1 MNITEKITRA
11 KADYDEVYAAGYAKG
26 QAEGG
31 DTTEAYNE
39 ALSALW
45 DEIQLRG
52 TKTNYASAFKG
63 WTNER
68 VFRPVHDM
76 NATGV
81 AQMFEN
87 AKITDLKGI
96 LEAQGVV
103 LDCTNAINLYFFAVG
118 STITRFPAIVAPKA
132 VNAHRTFAST
142 PVVSIDLLGV
152 STTTQ
157 CSFLQCFAGCTE
169 LVEIR
174 FVAPFIPNELDMSP
188 CKKLSKESI
197 ESLINALHSDIGGS
211 ITVSLAAVNRAFRFE
226 DSWIDDGADTI
237 EWHNLIATK
246 PNWTINL
253 V

>member
-1 MNITEKITRA
+1 MSIAEKIARA
-11 KADYDEVYAAGYAKG
+11 KADYDEVYEAGYAKG

-39 ALSALW
+39 ALSAVW
-45 DEIQLRG
+45 DEIQLHG
-52 TKTNYASAFKG
+52 TKTNYATAFKG

-81 AQMFEN
+81 AQMFEG

-96 LEAQGVV
+96 LEAQGVT
-103 LDCTNAINLYFFAVG
+103 LDCTDAINLYFFAVG
-118 STITRFPAIVAPKA
+118 STITRFPAIVSPKT
-132 VNAHRTFAST
+132 VNIQRAFHNT

-157 CSFLQCFAGCTE
+157 CSFLQCFVGCTE

-174 FVAPFIPNELDMSP
+174 FVAPFIPNELDMKS
-188 CKKLSKESI
+188 CKKLSHDSLM
-197 ESLINALHSDIGGS
+197 SLINALHPDTGGS
-211 ITVSLAAVNRAFRFE
+211 ITVSLAAVNSAFRSE
-226 DSWIDDGADTI
+226 DAWFDDGADTI

-246 PNWTINL
+246 NNWTINL